1 MPELPRNHGYP
12 KRLIEVDLPIKKI
25 SVHARREKSIRHGH
39 ISTLHIW
46 WARRPLA
53 ACRAVLCAALWP
65 DPADPLCPQM
75 FRDDA
80 CRLVNEFAAKAA
92 SDKAL
97 SQKCSHETWKKW
109 QALAKTGGLDGS
121 KEPHWNVLRF
131 ALLDFI
137 ADFADWDN
145 SSGTEYLDTARGLTQ
160 SAHESLGGI
169 PGTRSLVV
177 DPFAGGGSI
186 PLEALRVGAD
196 AFASDLNPV
205 AVLLNKVVL
214 EYIPKHGQRLAEE
227 VRKWGEWVSQRAG
240 KELQDLYLGSG
251 DGSAPMAYIWA
262 RTIRCEGPGCGAT
275 IPLVRSLWLAKKSGP
290 RSAALRIVP
299 DPDTKRIGFVIEQ
312 PAHETRAGTVRLG
325 SATCPICGYTTPKNA
340 VREQLRQ
347 RRGGSDDAQL
357 IAVVDT
363 RREAGRC
370 YRLPSDADVEA
381 AKSARTRLRALLDQT
396 DGLCPVPN
404 EPVPQERVW
413 KNNPVRVHLY
423 GMTRWGDLF
432 TSRQALGLATL
443 VRLVRE
449 VADQID
455 GELSTAVNAC
465 LSLAVSRCADKC
477 ATLVVWNNLREN
489 VDHVFGR
496 QALPMMWDFAEA
508 NLLSDVG
515 WDGAYGWVVKVVE
528 ANTEARLSVGHA
540 ERASADAHPLP
551 NDSCG
556 AFVTDPP
563 YYEAVP
569 YATLSDFFY
578 VWLKRCLPPAL
589 MKDFGDSLVDKTD
602 EIVVDDAK
610 NKDHEFYES
619 RMTQALAEGRRV
631 LTHAGI
637 GVVVFAHKSTSGWEA
652 MLQAMLDAGW
662 VITAS
667 WPIDTERE
675 GRLRAIDSAALAS
688 SVHLV
693 CRAREESENGEVGD
707 WRDVL
712 ADLPTRIHEW
722 MPRLAGEGVVG
733 ADAIFA
739 CLGPA
744 LEIFSRYSRVE
755 KPDGEQVTL
764 KEYLEYVWAAVSK
777 EAISMIFEGAD
788 TTGFEEDARL
798 TAMWLWTLN
807 PGPSNGEPAEP
818 GETEEN
824 DEDSDEKP
832 AKSGKTSGFTLE
844 YDAARKIA
852 QGLGAHLE
860 QLVNLVEVKGE
871 TARLLPVSER
881 NKALF
886 GKEGTESPA
895 AKRKKSPQLSLP
907 GLLEELEGEEGGLTL
922 QNAAKPGETTLD
934 RLHQAMIL
942 FAAGR
947 GEALRRFLVE
957 DGAGKDQRFWR
968 LAQSLCA
975 LYPSGTDERR
985 WAEGVLAR
993 KKGLGL

>member
-1 MPELPRNHGYP
+1 MSSYP

-65 DPADPLCPQM
+65 DPADPLCPTK
-75 FRDDA
+75 FREDA
-80 CRLVNEFAAKAA
+80 CRTINEFASKAS

-97 SQKCSHETWKKW
+97 SQHCSHDAWKKW
-109 QALAKTGGLDGS
+109 QMLAKTDGGLDAS
-121 KEPHWNVLRF
+121 KEAHWNVLRF

-137 ADFADWDN
+137 SDFADWDN
-145 SSGTEYLDTARGLTQ
+145 STVAEYLEAARALTQ
-160 SAHESLGGI
+160 SAHESLGGA
-169 PGTRSLVV
+169 PGTRPLVV

-186 PLEALRVGAD
+186 PLEALRIGAD

-205 AVLLNKVVL
+205 AVLLNRVVL
-214 EYIPKHGQRLAEE
+214 EYIPRYGQRLADEI
-227 VRKWGEWVSQRAG
+227 RKWGEWVSERAT
-240 KELQDLYLGSG
+240 KELQDLYIGSTG
-251 DGSAPMAYIWA
+251 DSVPMAYLWA
-262 RTIRCEGPGCGAT
+262 RTIHCEGPGCGTT
-275 IPLVRSLWLAKKSGP
+275 IPLVRTLWLAKKSGP
-290 RSAALRIVP
+290 RSAALRIIP
-299 DPDTKRIGFVIEQ
+299 DPMTKRIGFSIEQ
-312 PAHETRAGTVRLG
+312 PAKDAGVGTVRLG

-340 VREQLRQ
+340 VREQLRR

-363 RREAGRC
+363 RQEAGRC
-370 YRLPSDADVEA
+370 YRLPTDADNCA
-381 AKSARTRLRALLDQT
+381 AEKARNRLQALLNQA
-396 DGLCPVPN
+396 DGVSPVPD

-432 TSRQALGLATL
+432 TSRQAFGLATL

-449 VADQID
+449 VAEQID

-508 NLLSDVG
+508 NLLSDIG
-515 WDGAYGWVVKVVE
+515 WDGAYSWVVRVVE
-528 ANTEARLSVGHA
+528 ANAEAKLPVGHS
-540 ERASADAHPLP
+540 ERTSAHAHSLPDDSSDA
-551 NDSCG
+551 
-556 AFVTDPP
+556 FITDPP

-578 VWLKRCLPPAL
+578 VWLKRCLPIDL
-589 MKDFGDSLVDKTD
+589 MKDFGDPLVDKAD

-610 NKDHEFYES
+610 NKDHKFYES
-619 RMTQALAEGRRV
+619 RMTLALAEGRRV

-693 CRAREESENGEVGD
+693 CRAREESAESAVGD

-712 ADLPTRIHEW
+712 LELPKRIHEW
-722 MPRLAGEGVVG
+722 MPRLQTEGVVG

-744 LEIFSRYSRVE
+744 LEVFSRYSRVE
-755 KPDGEQVTL
+755 KPNGDQVTL
-764 KEYLEYVWAAVSK
+764 KEYLEYVWAAVT
-777 EAISMIFEGAD
+777 EG
-788 TTGFEEDARL
+788 L
-798 TAMWLWTLN
+798 
-807 PGPSNGEPAEP
+807 
-818 GETEEN
+818 
-824 DEDSDEKP
+824 
-832 AKSGKTSGFTLE
+832 
-844 YDAARKIA
+844 
-852 QGLGAHLE
+852 
-860 QLVNLVEVKGE
+860 
-871 TARLLPVSER
+871 
-881 NKALF
+881 
-886 GKEGTESPA
+886 
-895 AKRKKSPQLSLP
+895 
-907 GLLEELEGEEGGLTL
+907 
-922 QNAAKPGETTLD
+922 
-934 RLHQAMIL
+934 
-942 FAAGR
+942 
-947 GEALRRFLVE
+947 
-957 DGAGKDQRFWR
+957 
-968 LAQSLCA
+968 
-975 LYPSGTDERR
+975 
-985 WAEGVLAR
+985 
-993 KKGLGL
+993 